1 MKAYT
6 LMMPLQ
12 KPAVIE
18 VGVDQARLEEV
29 IDLRHIVLRN
39 NQPRSSCYYP
49 EDSYK
54 HTIHFAAHLEDK
66 IIGCAS
72 VYKEKHPDF
81 SLKQS
86 WRIRGMAVL
95 EEFQGQAIGTHML
108 ETCINHAIN
117 MKGDVIWC
125 NARID
130 AVKFYKQ
137 SGFKI
142 IGDEFELPDIGPH
155 FLLAKNLG
163 IHIGQTRFVKIA
175 KKLLGRNRP
184 DGIPIPQSKIKS

>member
-1 MKAYT
+1 MKVCIP
-6 LMMPLQ
+6 MMQLPRQ
-12 KPAVIE
+12 VVTDVVVE
-18 VGVDQARLEEV
+18 QARLEEV
-29 IDLRHIVLRN
+29 IDLRHEVLREG
-39 NQPRSSCYYP
+39 QSRSSCYYP
-49 EDSYK
+49 EDTYK
-54 HTIHFAAHLEDK
+54 HTIHFVAKLEDK
-66 IIGCAS
+66 IVGSAS

-86 WRIRGMAVL
+86 WRLRGMAVL
-95 EEFQGQAIGTHML
+95 DEFQGQAIGTHLL
-108 ETCINHAIN
+108 ETCINHAIK

-125 NARID
+125 NARNN

-137 SGFKI
+137 SGFKV

-175 KKLLGRNRP
+175 KKLLSRSQP
-184 DGIPIPQSKIKS
+184 EGIPVPQPKIKH

>member
-1 MKAYT
+1 MKVYIR
-6 LMMPLQ
+6 MMQLQ

-18 VGVDQARLEEV
+18 VVVEQARLEEV
-29 IDLRHIVLRN
+29 IDIRHVVLRK
-39 NQPRSSCYYP
+39 NQPRSSCYYA

-54 HTIHFAAHLEDK
+54 YTIHYVAKEKDK
-66 IIGCAS
+66 IVGCAS

-81 SLKQS
+81 SLKES

-95 EEFQGQAIGTHML
+95 ELFQGQAVGTHLL
-108 ETCINHAIN
+108 ETCINHAIK

-130 AVKFYKQ
+130 AVNFYKQ
-137 SGFKI
+137 SGFKM
-142 IGDEFELPDIGPH
+142 IGDEFEIPDIGPH

-163 IHIGQTRFVKIA
+163 IHIGQNRFVKIA
-175 KKLLGRNRP
+175 KKLLSRQSEGVP
-184 DGIPIPQSKIKS
+184 VPQSKIKS

>member
-1 MKAYT
+1 MT
-6 LMMPLQ
+6 NS
-12 KPAVIE
+12 VVE
-18 VGVDQARLEEV
+18 QARLEEV
-29 IDLRHIVLRN
+29 IEIRHIILRAG
-39 NQPRSSCYYP
+39 QPRSSCYYP

-54 HTIHFAAHLEDK
+54 HTIHFMAKYKEE

-72 VYKEKHPDF
+72 LYKEKHPDF

-95 EEFQGQAIGTHML
+95 ENYQGQAIGTHLL
-108 ETCINHAIN
+108 ETCINHAIKN
-117 MKGDVIWC
+117 KGEVIWC
-125 NARID
+125 NARIN

-142 IGDEFELPDIGPH
+142 IGDEFELPNIGPH

-163 IHIGQTRFVKIA
+163 IHIGQTRFIKIA
-175 KKLLGRNRP
+175 KKLLTRSEPNGMP
-184 DGIPIPQSKIKS
+184 VPQPKIKH

>member
-1 MKAYT
+1 
-6 LMMPLQ
+6 MPPQ
-12 KPAVIE
+12 KLAVID
-18 VGVDQARLEEV
+18 VGVEQARLEDV
-29 IDLRHIVLRN
+29 IEIRHKILRAG
-39 NQPRSSCYYP
+39 QPRTNCYYP

-54 HTIHFAAHLEDK
+54 NTIHFIAKKNEE

-72 VYKEKHPDF
+72 IYKESHADF
-81 SLKQS
+81 TLRES

-95 EEFQGQAIGTHML
+95 ESFQGQAVGTHLL
-108 ETCINHAIN
+108 ETCINHAIK

-130 AVKFYKQ
+130 AVKFYKH

-142 IGDEFELPDIGPH
+142 IGSEFEIPDIGPH

-175 KKLLGRNRP
+175 KKLFGRQTE
-184 DGIPIPQSKIKS
+184 GVPIPQSKIKS

>member
-1 MKAYT
+1 MKVCIP
-6 LMMPLQ
+6 MMQQQ

-18 VGVDQARLEEV
+18 VEVEQARLEEV
-29 IDLRHIVLRN
+29 IDLRHTVLRS
-39 NQPRSSCYYP
+39 NQPRSSCYYT
-49 EDSYK
+49 EDSYT
-54 HTIHFAAHLEDK
+54 HTIHFAAHLKDE

-86 WRIRGMAVL
+86 WRLRGMAVL
-95 EEFQGQAIGTHML
+95 ETFQGQTIGTHML

-155 FLLAKNLG
+155 FLMAKNLG
-163 IHIGQTRFVKIA
+163 IHIGQSRFLKIA
-175 KKLLGRNRP
+175 KKLLGRKQS
-184 DGIPIPQSKIKS
+184 DGLPIPQSKIKS